1 MDQLMDDSSGVYFGI
16 WPGIGIPSWIPV
28 CKSHELCSLSSGM
41 LADMT
46 DYPPVLLALF
56 CSCATA

>member
-1 MDQLMDDSSGVYFGI
+1 MDDDRGLVWNLARDWDSELDSGVQV
-16 WPGIGIPSWIPV
+16 S
-28 CKSHELCSLSSGM
+28 SLSSGM
-41 LADMT
+41 LADMN